1 MITGYGKDIVS
12 IANTLSAI
20 ADETVLKNGH
30 MVITAVYINSAND
43 LEAIAY
49 KSWNTAWDTGSEWVI
64 GHGFKAQ
71 RDADGTLQVWWA
83 NGSCG
88 FRSEADATGFLRGE
102 VTKVWSEGS
111 E

>member
-12 IANTLSAI
+12 TANTLSAI
-20 ADETVLKNGH
+20 ADETVLKNGY

-49 KSWNTAWDTGSEWVI
+49 KSWDTGSEWVI
-64 GHGFKAQ
+64 GHGLKAQ
-71 RDADGTLQVWWA
+71 RDADGTLRVWWA
-83 NGSCG
+83 NGSYG

-102 VTKVWSEGS
+102 VVKVWSEGS

>member
-12 IANTLSAI
+12 TANTISAI
-20 ADETVLKNGH
+20 ADETVLRNGH

-49 KSWNTAWDTGSEWVI
+49 KSWNTPLDSGSEWIV
-64 GHGFKAQ
+64 GHGLKAQ

-83 NGSCG
+83 NGSYG
-88 FRSEADATGFLRGE
+88 YYSEPAAMNSLRGE
-102 VTKVWSEGS
+102 VTKVWTEGGQ
-111 E
+111 